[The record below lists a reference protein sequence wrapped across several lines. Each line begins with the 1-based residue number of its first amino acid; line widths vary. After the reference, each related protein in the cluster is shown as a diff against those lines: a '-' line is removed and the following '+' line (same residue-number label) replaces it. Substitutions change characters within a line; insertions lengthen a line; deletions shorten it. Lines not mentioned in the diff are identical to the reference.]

1 MTKSKKVKTVK
12 RKSKFGIAKFL
23 VMALIFG
30 GGLVYGIQMVQKNQE
45 NRSRATYI
53 VYEADEYGGGTKK
66 DCSKIGGKCGD
77 FTFALSDGSHCKVGS
92 IEGITSSKR
101 CDGGSTVKCCAPENS
116 GTETPTQ
123 TDKKSYTAKEYK
135 LGTNKK
141 CSSIGGKCG
150 DFNEVPPASVSCKVD
165 STSGI
170 IYTSKCDGDKTVQCC
185 APKGSNPTATPT
197 LKPTIKP
204 SPTPTKAKVRVDGFC
219 SSKKNQC
226 TKGSFK
232 DVVDSKTYYI
242 WQCVGQNGGVTRN
255 CKIKK

>member
-1 MTKSKKVKTVK
+1 MAKPKKIKATKK
-12 RKSKFGIAKFL
+12 KSKFGIAKFL
-23 VMALIFG
+23 VMALVLG

-45 NRSRATYI
+45 NRSKATYI
-53 VYEADEYGGGTKK
+53 VYEADEYGGGTRN

-92 IEGITSSKR
+92 IEGITYSKK
-101 CDGGSTVKCCAPENS
+101 CDGDSTVKCCAPKNS

-123 TDKKSYTAKEYK
+123 TKKDSYTAKEYG

-150 DFNEVPPASVSCKVD
+150 DFNEVPPASASCKVD

-185 APKGSNPTATPT
+185 APKISTPTSTPT
-197 LKPTIKP
+197 LT
-204 SPTPTKAKVRVDGFC
+204 PTPTQTKTKIDGVCSKTLNKCIKGTFKNIQDSSTFFWWECLGINGGKNAPPCKAKR
-219 SSKKNQC
+219 
-226 TKGSFK
+226 
-232 DVVDSKTYYI
+232 
-242 WQCVGQNGGVTRN
+242 
-255 CKIKK
+255 